1 MKINRKHLIIA
12 VLCCIA
18 IAAGVWQ
25 AMAAYISVSNMKAV
39 ASTNENESLFNSNY
53 LYGYRSYPTS
63 IARNSIEFDNSD
75 GTVSFTITI
84 YNHHKQDDNLVNP
97 SDVTYELELVATG
110 AQGND
115 YSGYKVDGRTMTA
128 GNSSASFTS
137 GNVTIKGRKSTTHK
151 YVVTMPGRDLD
162 YAQFNAVATVKAT
175 SGGST
180 GTNIYCL
187 AAVLAPSIRSQVA
200 LPSVEGRLME
210 SGNIDDYDAFN
221 YEITVGG
228 NASDVKL
235 SWDTDYVEIDPLFA
249 AEHGIDNSKGE
260 AELHFDIGT
269 QIIQFYR
276 KGDNRPLFWTDLGI
290 NVKRL

>member
-25 AMAAYISVSNMKAV
+25 AMAAYISVSSMKAV

-63 IARNSIEFDNSD
+63 IAGNAIQFDD
-75 GTVSFTITI
+75 REGTVSFTITI
-84 YNHHKQDDNLVNP
+84 FNHHKQDDNLVNP
-97 SDVTYELELVATG
+97 SDVTYELEITATG
-110 AQGND
+110 AQDND
-115 YSGYKVDGRTMTA
+115 YSDYKVDGKAMTA
-128 GNSSASFTS
+128 GSSSASFSS
-137 GNVTIKGRKSTTHK
+137 GNVTLKGRKSATHK
-151 YVVTMPGRDLD
+151 YEITMPARDLD
-162 YAQFNAVATVKAT
+162 YAQFKSVATVKAT

-187 AAVLAPSIRSQVA
+187 AAMLAPSKRSQVA
-200 LPSVEGRLME
+200 SPSVEGRLME
-210 SGNIDDYDAFN
+210 SGNIHDYDAFN

-228 NASDVKL
+228 NAADVKL
-235 SWDTDYVEIDPLFA
+235 TWNKEYVEIDPLFA
-249 AEHGIDNSKGE
+249 AEHSLDNGSGK
-260 AELHFDIGT
+260 AELQLDIGT

-276 KGDNRPLFWTDLGI
+276 KGDRRPSTWNDLGI
-290 NVKRL
+290 SVRKL